1 MATAVIMPRQ
11 GQSVESCII
20 GRWHVSVGDR
30 IAEGDTLFTYET
42 DKATF
47 DERAQL
53 AGTLLAIFFEEG
65 EDVPVLTTV
74 AVIGEEG
81 EDIAAFR
88 PAGSEA
94 TPTEAAATPPGI
106 ATTTA
111 TQTAA
116 VPVVATTDTD
126 APVSPRARA
135 AAERGGVDLAGLAGS
150 GPGGRVIERDVQAAH
165 AAGRFV
171 GRPAAQATPVPV
183 ATPAPDAAPAPPATE
198 PAAEPAT
205 WTEPDTR
212 IRQVIA
218 TQMHRSLSEMAQLT
232 LHASFD
238 ATAMLAL
245 RRRLRAAAADGLG
258 REEGF
263 TLTEQVPTIND
274 LLLYAVSRVL
284 PRHPRLNANYE
295 SGQPGRPGQ
304 ITFFRHVQ
312 LGVAVDTE
320 RGLMVPTLRDADR
333 LSLGAISSRVRELA
347 AACQTG
353 EISPDLLTGG
363 SFTVTNLGT
372 LGVEQFTPVINPP
385 QTGILGVGTL
395 TTGIRDADGSPQT
408 YPRMGLSL
416 TFDHRAVDG
425 APAARFLQDLTRA
438 LTNIDILLWEG
449 V

>member
-1 MATAVIMPRQ
+1 MPRQ

-20 GRWHVSVGDR
+20 GRWHVGVGDR

-53 AGTLLAIFFEEG
+53 AGTLLAIFFGEG

-74 AVIGEEG
+74 AVIGEVG
-81 EDIAAFR
+81 EDIAGFQ
-88 PAGSEA
+88 PAGSESA
-94 TPTEAAATPPGI
+94 PVETKETQPAVSAAA
-106 ATTTA
+106 AA
-111 TQTAA
+111 AA
-116 VPVVATTDTD
+116 VPVVATTDTE

-135 AAERGGVDLAGLAGS
+135 AAERGGVDLTGLAGS
-150 GPGGRVIERDVQAAH
+150 GPGGRIIERDVQAAH

-171 GRPAAQATPVPV
+171 GRPQESA
-183 ATPAPDAAPAPPATE
+183 PAPAPAAPAPAA
-198 PAAEPAT
+198 PAAAPPTDSGPET

-218 TQMHRSLSEMAQLT
+218 AQMHRSLSEMAQLT

-274 LLLYAVSRVL
+274 LILYAVSRVL
-284 PRHPRLNANYE
+284 PRHPRLNANYQP
-295 SGQPGRPGQ
+295 GQPGQPGE

-320 RGLMVPTLRDADR
+320 RGLMVPVLHDADR
-333 LSLGAISSRVRELA
+333 LGLGAISTRVRELA

-372 LGVEQFTPVINPP
+372 LDVEQFTPVINPP
-385 QTGILGVGTL
+385 QTGILGVGSL

-438 LTNIDILLWEG
+438 LANIDILLYEG
-449 V
+449 VQA

>member
-20 GRWHVSVGDR
+20 GRWHVGVGDR
-30 IAEGDTLFTYET
+30 VAEGDTLFTYET

-53 AGTLLAIFFEEG
+53 AGTLLAIFFGEG

-74 AVIGEEG
+74 AVIGEAG
-81 EDIAAFR
+81 EDVAEFQPVGLE
-88 PAGSEA
+88 PAPAEMQ
-94 TPTEAAATPPGI
+94 AAAP
-106 ATTTA
+106 
-111 TQTAA
+111 TAA
-116 VPVVATTDTD
+116 AAAPERLIVATTDTE

-135 AAERGGVDLAGLAGS
+135 AAERGGVDLSGLAGS

-171 GRPAAQATPVPV
+171 GRPQEI
-183 ATPAPDAAPAPPATE
+183 APAPAPTASAPAAPLAPAATE
-198 PAAEPAT
+198 TET

-245 RRRLRAAAADGLG
+245 RRRLRAAAAEGLG

-274 LLLYAVSRVL
+274 LILYAVSRVL
-284 PRHPRLNANYE
+284 PRHPRLNANY
-295 SGQPGRPGQ
+295 QPGE

-333 LSLGAISSRVRELA
+333 LSLGAISTRVRELA

-395 TTGIRDADGSPQT
+395 TTGIRDADGSPAT

-438 LTNIDILLWEG
+438 LANIDILLYEG